1 MRPVNLIPPE
11 ERRGERAPMRTGPL
25 AYVIVAVLAVAL
37 VAVTLSVLVDN
48 KISDRKAEKASLS
61 SQVDQAEAD
70 AQRLSS
76 FADFASLQQA
86 REETVSSLAQSRFD
100 WERVLRELA
109 IVIPGDVWLTNLTA
123 SASGDDSSTLES
135 QSSGSSSG
143 SSVSA
148 QDIGAPSLEIQGCAS
163 GHEAVA
169 EFIASL
175 HDVDGITRVTVLSSD
190 RVGEGDTGGGST
202 GATAIDTSGCESRG
216 FVAQFDVIAAFD
228 AADPAAALEPSPT
241 EPTTT
246 PTTTTTPASS
256 EESGDQGQVAD
267 AQQQLQQQ
275 RNSANDKSQQGRDAV
290 NTFIPGARSA
300 P

>member
-11 ERRGERAPMRTGPL
+11 DRRGERAPMRTGPL

-37 VAVTLSVLVDN
+37 VAVTLTVLTDN

-61 SQVDQAEAD
+61 AQVDQAEAE

-86 REETVSSLAQSRFD
+86 REQTVSSLAESRFD

-109 IVIPGDVWLTNLTA
+109 IVIPGDVWLTSLSA
-123 SASGDDSSTLES
+123 SASADDASTSSSAT
-135 QSSGSSSG
+135 SGSSTG

-148 QDIGAPSLEIQGCAS
+148 QEIGAPSLEIQGCAS

-169 EFIASL
+169 RFLASL
-175 HDVDGITRVTVLSSD
+175 NDIDGITRVTVVSSD
-190 RVGEGDTGGGST
+190 RVGED
-202 GATAIDTSGCESRG
+202 ATATGSDAATTGTAGCESRG
-216 FVAQFDVIAAFD
+216 FVAQFDVVAAFD
-228 AADPAAALEPSPT
+228 AAQPPAELEASPT
-241 EPTTT
+241 EPTT
-246 PTTTTTPASS
+246 PTTTTTAASS
-256 EESGDQGQVAD
+256 ESSGDQGQVAD

-275 RNSANDKSQQGRDAV
+275 RESANGKAQQGRDAV
-290 NTFIPGARSA
+290 NTFIPGAGSA

>member
-37 VAVTLSVLVDN
+37 VAVTVTVLTGN
-48 KISDRKAEKASLS
+48 QISDREAEKASLS

-70 AQRLSS
+70 AERLSS
-76 FADFASLQQA
+76 YADFASVQQA
-86 REETVSSLAQSRFD
+86 REETVSSLAESRFD

-123 SASGDDSSTLES
+123 SASADDSATLS
-135 QSSGSSSG
+135 AQAGGSSSG

-169 EFIASL
+169 RFLAAL
-175 HDVDGITRVTVLSSD
+175 NDVDGITRVTVVSSD
-190 RVGEGDTGGGST
+190 RPEGTDTGST
-202 GATAIDTSGCESRG
+202 TATAVDSAGCVSRG
-216 FVAQFDVIAAFD
+216 FVAQFEVVAAFD
-228 AADPAAALEPSPT
+228 AAQPAAALEPSPT

-256 EESGDQGQVAD
+256 ESSGDQEQVAD
-267 AQQQLQQQ
+267 SQQQLQQQ
-275 RNSANDKSQQGRDAV
+275 RNSANGRAEEGRDAV